1 METREEELDT
11 RGEKQIHVSV
21 WKRLCKE
28 AKVIDFEGIELVKES
43 EKGAKAA

>member
-1 METREEELDT
+1 METREEESDI

-28 AKVIDFEGIELVKES
+28 AKVIDFEEMELVKEN
-43 EKGAKAA
+43 EKGVNVA